1 MNTAILTDKEQ
12 IHLEQRPAPKPDK
25 GEVIVEVAYCGVC
38 RTDRKCY
45 QQGQRDL
52 HLPRILGHEFCGI
65 VKSVGPGVENI
76 AIGDAV
82 TIHPGIACGNC
93 NNCKGG
99 NDQRCHDMKIFGF
112 HLDGGFSRYCK
123 IPASGVQQGILRKIP
138 EGVSLLAAA
147 MCEPLGCA
155 VHMTSAI
162 PDLKEKSVLILGGGV
177 LGTLMA
183 KLLRYEGAD
192 SIVITEP
199 VDYKRNLL
207 CQLGFHAT
215 LPQHLNEIKKELTID
230 VFEIAIP
237 CSPYSE
243 CFATAANQL
252 NSGGFLA
259 FFSGLTDDNMIDKNV
274 LNQIHYKE
282 LTMKGSYGCGAED
295 TKRAL
300 KLIADGFPIDDLPFN
315 LIPLEAVES
324 TLKQQETNHALFT
337 IIQH

>member
-12 IHLEQRPAPKPDK
+12 IHLEQRPAPKPDI

-65 VKSVGPGVENI
+65 VKSVGPGVDNI

-82 TIHPGIACGNC
+82 SVHPGIACGKC
-93 NNCKGG
+93 ANCKEG
-99 NDQRCHDMKIFGF
+99 NDQRCHEMNIFGF

-123 IPASGVQQGILRKIP
+123 IPASGVKQGILRKVP

-155 VHMTSAI
+155 VHMVSAI
-162 PDLKEKSVLILGGGV
+162 PAIKEKSALILGGGV

-183 KLLRYEGAD
+183 KLLRFEGAGP
-192 SIVITEP
+192 IVVTEP
-199 VDYKRNLL
+199 VEHKRDLL
-207 CQLGFHAT
+207 RQLKFHAI
-215 LPQHLNEIKKELTID
+215 LPQHLDEMKKDLGIEGFD
-230 VFEIAIP
+230 IAIP

-243 CFATAANQL
+243 CFAAAASQL
-252 NSGGFLA
+252 NNGGFLG
-259 FFSGLTDDNMIDKNV
+259 FFSGLTDDSMIDKNI
-274 LNQIHYKE
+274 LNQMHYKE
-282 LTMKGSYGCGAED
+282 LTLKGSYGCGAKD
-295 TKRAL
+295 TKKAL
-300 KLIADGFPIDDLPFN
+300 RLIADGFSIDDLPVN
-315 LIPLEAVES
+315 LIALESVES
-324 TLKQQETNHALFT
+324 TLKQQETNHSLFT
-337 IIQH
+337 MIQH

>member
-12 IHLEQRPAPKPDK
+12 IHLEQRPAPVPDK

-52 HLPRILGHEFCGI
+52 HLPRILGHEFSGI
-65 VKSVGPGVENI
+65 VKSVGTGVDNI

-82 TIHPGIACGNC
+82 TVHPGIACGSC
-93 NNCKGG
+93 ANCKEG

-183 KLLRYEGAD
+183 KLLRYEGAGP
-192 SIVITEP
+192 IVITEP
-199 VDYKRNLL
+199 VEHKRDLL
-207 CQLGFHAT
+207 RQLEFHAAI
-215 LPQHLNEIKKELTID
+215 PQHLDEIKKELNIKGFD
-230 VFEIAIP
+230 IVIP
-237 CSPYSE
+237 CSPYGE

-252 NSGGFLA
+252 NNGGFLG

-274 LNQIHYKE
+274 LNQVHYKE
-282 LTMKGSYGCGAED
+282 LTLKGSYGCGAED
-295 TKRAL
+295 TKKAL
-300 KLIADGFPIDDLPFN
+300 RLIAEGFSIDDLPVN
-315 LIPLEAVES
+315 LISLESVES
-324 TLKQQETNHALFT
+324 ILKQQETKHSLFT
-337 IIQH
+337 IIQY